1 MLVVISPA
9 KKLDV
14 ESSVEKTLKHSK
26 PAMLKPAQELI
37 GVARQLSYKQ
47 LAKLMK
53 LSEPLAKLN
62 QQRYRDFTVPFT
74 KINAKQ
80 AALTFNGDTYQGLDA
95 LSFSDTEHEY
105 AQQHLRILSGL
116 YGVLRPLDL
125 IQAYRLEM
133 GTKLKTEK
141 GQNLYDF
148 WGEQITKNLNK
159 TLLST
164 ESKYLINCA
173 SNEYFK
179 AVKLDLIKANV
190 LTPVFKQVKN
200 GEARMLGMMAK
211 RARGAMARY
220 IVQNKVERLVDLK
233 EFKAD
238 GYRFQSKLS
247 DSDKFVFHRAM

>member
-9 KKLDV
+9 KKLDL
-14 ESSVEKTLKHSK
+14 ESSVEKTLKYSK
-26 PAMLKPAQELI
+26 PALLKSAEELI
-37 GVARQLSYKQ
+37 GAARQLSEKQ

-62 QQRYRDFTVPFT
+62 QQRYQDFSIPFT
-74 KINAKQ
+74 KSNAKQ
-80 AALTFNGDTYQGLDA
+80 AVLTFNGDTYQGLDA
-95 LSFSDTEHEY
+95 LSFSAEEHEY

-141 GQNLYDF
+141 GLNLYNF
-148 WGEQITKNLNK
+148 WGEQITRNINKNIVE
-159 TLLST
+159 T
-164 ESKYLINCA
+164 ESEYLLNCA

-179 AVKLDLIKANV
+179 AVKLDLIKAKV
-190 LTPVFKQVKN
+190 VTPVFKQVKN

-220 IVQNKVERLVDLK
+220 IVQNKVERLADLK

-238 GYRFQSKLS
+238 GYRFQNKLS
-247 DSDKFVFHRAM
+247 DSDKFEFHRSM